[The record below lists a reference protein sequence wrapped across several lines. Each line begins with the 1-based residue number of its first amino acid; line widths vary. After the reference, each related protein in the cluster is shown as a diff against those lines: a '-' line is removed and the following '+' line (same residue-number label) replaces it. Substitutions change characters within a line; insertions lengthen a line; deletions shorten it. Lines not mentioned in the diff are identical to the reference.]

1 MIDEGNFA
9 LCQAGPS
16 IQMLFKDKIFEH
28 LIGVFGFDLG
38 PDVVDD
44 VARFLEIITC
54 SPRIEILQT
63 ILG

>member
-1 MIDEGNFA
+1 
-9 LCQAGPS
+9 
-16 IQMLFKDKIFEH
+16 MLFKDKIFEH